1 MPIPADLIVCTLR
14 FDLLEGETPVGIAEI
29 TDWIAP
35 ADTVDWDTNCEIAAE
50 AQANSW
56 SLHVD
61 PTTYSLAVRLR
72 DSTAI
77 HPAADGST
85 LNKKVAPP
93 SDPWRGTQAGDSLP
107 WETSLVV
114 SLYTYPMGTFV
125 PNGRQRRGRNYMP
138 PMAAGVLDTA
148 GTGGFVSTALRDHVL
163 GDFHSFLDGFRN
175 VSPGVPYGVP
185 VVVSRV
191 SSTAHPIVS
200 LACDVKL
207 DSQRRRER
215 KEVPPKVAV
224 AFP

>member
-1 MPIPADLIVCTLR
+1 MPIPPNLVVATLR

-29 TDWIAP
+29 TNWIQP
-35 ADTVDWDTNCEIAAE
+35 VDTVDWDTNCETAAE

-56 SLHVD
+56 SLNVD
-61 PTTYSLAVRLR
+61 PSTYSLAVRLR

-93 SDPWRGTQAGDSLP
+93 DTAWRGTAAGDSLP

-125 PNGRQRRGRNYMP
+125 PNGRQRRGRNYLP
-138 PMAAGVLDTA
+138 PMAAGVLDSA

-163 GDFHSFLDGFRN
+163 SDHHDYLDNFRN
-175 VSPGVPYGVP
+175 ISPDTPYGVP
-185 VVVSRV
+185 CVVSRV
-191 SSTAHPIVS
+191 STTAHAILQ

-215 KEVPPKVAV
+215 KEVPPKVSV